1 MTTTNEKSPLVACTL
16 KKHFRGGNPG
26 ETMGFIAGEVGKL
39 VSAGAILA
47 PKGYESPAD
56 KMVADAPA
64 SKAKR
69 KRKKKSTKT
78 K

>member
-1 MTTTNEKSPLVACTL
+1 MPTTNEKPPLVACTL

-26 ETMGFIAGEVGKL
+26 ETIGFSPGEVAKL

-69 KRKKKSTKT
+69 KRKKSTK
-78 K
+78 KK